1 MGKGVKGF
9 ERGNRQGLSTR
20 FSVQNQ
26 PKNNGRKLSFRK
38 KAVSADNSLSKR
50 DFIEIIKWIIELPL
64 GELEKLQKRTDLPAW
79 INEYITAILGDI
91 KKGRFK
97 TLNYTFNL
105 MFGKSNGYII
115 VKHKFA
121 K

>member
-50 DFIEIIKWIIELPL
+50 AFIEIIK
-64 GELEKLQKRTDLPAW
+64 
-79 INEYITAILGDI
+79 
-91 KKGRFK
+91 
-97 TLNYTFNL
+97 
-105 MFGKSNGYII
+105 
-115 VKHKFA
+115 
-121 K
+121 